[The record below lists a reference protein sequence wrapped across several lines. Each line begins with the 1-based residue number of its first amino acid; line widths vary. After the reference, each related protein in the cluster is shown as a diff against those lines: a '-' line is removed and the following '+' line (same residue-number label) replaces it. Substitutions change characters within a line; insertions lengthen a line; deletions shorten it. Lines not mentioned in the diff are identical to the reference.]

1 MNTDRFAYL
10 SYILAP
16 TYWILWVITV
26 VYYSCVIAYD
36 TVSHKIQSILSKNKK
51 TCFEDL
57 ENKLED
63 DDTLLQMFKQTYAF
77 CNMYESL
84 SFRDKL
90 RIKMRT
96 MTMPQVSVNEEIEN
110 MSAHEFVIKWK
121 ELLENK
127 I

>member
-1 MNTDRFAYL
+1 
-10 SYILAP
+10 
-16 TYWILWVITV
+16 
-26 VYYSCVIAYD
+26 
-36 TVSHKIQSILSKNKK
+36 
-51 TCFEDL
+51 
-57 ENKLED
+57 
-63 DDTLLQMFKQTYAF
+63 
-77 CNMYESL
+77 MYESL